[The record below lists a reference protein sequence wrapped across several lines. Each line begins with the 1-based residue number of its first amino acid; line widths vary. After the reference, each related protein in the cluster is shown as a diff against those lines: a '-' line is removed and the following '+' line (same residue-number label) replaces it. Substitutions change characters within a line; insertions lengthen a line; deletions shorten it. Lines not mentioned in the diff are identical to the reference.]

1 MLKAVLFDL
10 DGVITDTAKFH
21 FLAWRDLGAE
31 LGVIVDEAFNEEL
44 KGVSRMDSLE
54 RILAFG
60 GLADKY
66 STAEKEA
73 FCTKK
78 NDHYLELIQEMTPAD
93 ILPGILPLLEELR
106 EAGLK
111 AIVTSA
117 SKNAPGIL
125 ELLQVKDYFDG
136 IVDPASVAAGKP
148 APDIFLA
155 GAALA
160 GVKPA
165 ECIGVEDAASGRGG
179 YQSCA
184 YPCDRNRRRRSAGA
198 SRPRL
203 GRHERLVACRPP
215 RYVGEGDGQWLASLS
230 ANGAASARNKSCAS
244 I

>member
-106 EAGLK
+106 QAGLK

-125 ELLQVKDYFDG
+125 GLLQVKDYFDG

-160 GVKPA
+160 GVQPA
-165 ECIGVEDAASGRGG
+165 ECIGVEDAASGVEAIKAAHIPAIAIGDAEVLA
-179 YQSCA
+179 QA
-184 YPCDRNRRRRSAGA
+184 DRVLADTSAL
-198 SRPRL
+198 S
-203 GRHERLVACRPP
+203 
-215 RYVGEGDGQWLASLS
+215 LAVLRDAWEKAT
-230 ANGAASARNKSCAS
+230 ANG
-244 I
+244 

>member
-1 MLKAVLFDL
+1 MSGTKGEKEMLKAVLFDL

-31 LGVIVDEAFNEEL
+31 LGVTVDEAFNEEL
-44 KGVSRMDSLE
+44 KGVSRIDSLE

-73 FCTKK
+73 LCTKK

-155 GAALA
+155 GAELA
-160 GVKPA
+160 GAKPA
-165 ECIGVEDAASGRGG
+165 ECIGVEDAASGVEAIKAAHIPAIAIGDAKVLA
-179 YQSCA
+179 QA
-184 YPCDRNRRRRSAGA
+184 DR
-198 SRPRL
+198 
-203 GRHERLVACRPP
+203 V
-215 RYVGEGDGQWLASLS
+215 LADTSDLSLAVLRDTWEKAT
-230 ANGAASARNKSCAS
+230 ANG
-244 I
+244 